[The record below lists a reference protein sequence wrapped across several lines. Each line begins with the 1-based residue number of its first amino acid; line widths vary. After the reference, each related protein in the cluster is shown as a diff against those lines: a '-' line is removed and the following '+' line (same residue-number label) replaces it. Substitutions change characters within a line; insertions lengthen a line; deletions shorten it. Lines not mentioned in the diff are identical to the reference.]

1 MAEKERQAKLLLR
14 EQQSEAWLVELRKF
28 DIRRFRLA
36 IGLLTGH
43 WRVNYH
49 LSKMRLNSL
58 FECKWFHVEEET
70 TEHLL
75 CEFQELVG
83 LRQNLVWS
91 AYPGAGQLE
100 ELDLGRLAF
109 LAERINRKLG

>member
-1 MAEKERQAKLLLR
+1 MRQAKLLIG

-28 DIRRFRLA
+28 DIRWFRLA
-36 IGLLTGH
+36 ISLLTGH

-49 LSKMRLNSL
+49 LSEMGLSRSAD
-58 FECKWFHVEEET
+58 CKWFHVEEKT

-75 CEFQELVG
+75 CEFQVWVG
-83 LRQNLVWS
+83 LRQKVVGS
-91 AYPGAGQLE
+91 AYPGARQLE
-100 ELDLGRLAF
+100 ELDPVRLAL